1 MGASWLKRQHGS
13 PWSIILGAWV
23 IFLACVCNPEKSKQ
37 TKVEPQPEKPPG
49 PDSPELSQ
57 SELTEKLVGGF
68 KIDPEVGRLD
78 MEVLTKEAHP
88 FGSPR
93 QKFVTGWLE
102 AKIKE
107 SRWNSF
113 SEPFEAAV
121 PNPAALS
128 QTGVPLTLQRSGV
141 NVIAADGFLKG
152 APCVVA
158 IASHYDTKILENISY
173 VGANDSGSSSIALLQ
188 IMADLGGRGVELREK
203 AGGESPYVC
212 DIALVWFD
220 GEEAVLPGWGDGLT
234 IHPARMVDN
243 TYGSRHLAS
252 KLTLCSF
259 EKTKSLCLPQ
269 ALGGRPLVALIV
281 LDMIGSPQ
289 IKLVKDSFSS
299 PWMVDHLAK
308 VARKLGFESLL
319 EKTFRGVE
327 DDHIAF
333 VKKGVSALDIIDFS
347 NLTYWHT
354 QGDYADKISY
364 DSIQKASTIALALA
378 LDIASRPKD
387 FLQLAEESIGN
398 H

>member
-1 MGASWLKRQHGS
+1 
-13 PWSIILGAWV
+13 V

-37 TKVEPQPEKPPG
+37 NKVEPQPEKTPG
-49 PDSPELSQ
+49 PSSPELSQ
-57 SELTEKLVGGF
+57 SELTEKLISGF

-78 MEVLTKEAHP
+78 MEVMTKETHP
-88 FGSPR
+88 FGSAR
-93 QKFVTGWLE
+93 QKYLSGWME

-107 SRWNSF
+107 SGWTSY
-113 SEPFEAAV
+113 SESFEAAV
-121 PNPAALS
+121 PNPAALG
-128 QTGVPLTLQRSGV
+128 QGNAPLTLTRSGV

-152 APCVVA
+152 APCIVA
-158 IASHYDTKILENISY
+158 MASHYDTKILENISY

-188 IMADLGGRGVELREK
+188 IMSDLGGRGAELREK
-203 AGGESPYVC
+203 AGAESPYVC

-220 GEEAVLPGWGDGLT
+220 GEEAVLPGWGDGLIT
-234 IHPARMVDN
+234 HPARMVDN
-243 TYGSRHLAS
+243 TYGSRHFAS
-252 KLTLCSF
+252 KLTPCSF
-259 EKTKSLCLPQ
+259 EKTKSLCLPPS
-269 ALGGRPLVALIV
+269 LGGRPLVALIV

-299 PWMVDHLAK
+299 PWMVDHLVK
-308 VARKLGFESLL
+308 VARKLGLESLF
-319 EKTFRGVE
+319 EKTFRGIE

-333 VKKGVSALDIIDFS
+333 VQKGVSALDIIDFS
-347 NLTYWHT
+347 NLNYWHA

-364 DSIQKASTIALALA
+364 DSVHKAATLGLALA